1 MWEAGLGTG
10 TEGFGE
16 GLQARSLSRD
26 RRPQLC
32 PCQHLPAILRSLLS
46 SGSQVGGGSVGKAPR
61 WAAKA
66 PARQPTCLSEPV
78 PRARQGQAPT
88 PEAEGLGGNPI
99 PEGPSLCLVQVA
111 GLARG
116 LLLGPQPLTGGF
128 SGSSIQGPSP
138 RSGGTG
144 TGAQDG
150 RGPGGLRLHLRSG
163 ALPATQPWPSTEQ
176 VPGGQLPPDLFSPET
191 TRPL

>member
-1 MWEAGLGTG
+1 MGSGSGHRNRGVWGGSPGTVTQPGQEAP
-10 TEGFGE
+10 
-16 GLQARSLSRD
+16 AVS
-26 RRPQLC
+26 
-32 PCQHLPAILRSLLS
+32 LPAPPSNPAFASLFWVP
-46 SGSQVGGGSVGKAPR
+46 GRGGSVGKALR
-61 WAAKA
+61 WAARA

-88 PEAEGLGGNPI
+88 PEAEGLGGNPV
-99 PEGPSLCLVQVA
+99 PEGPSLCLVQAA

-116 LLLGPQPLTGGF
+116 SLLGPQPLTGGF
-128 SGSSIQGPSP
+128 SGSSIQGPGP

-150 RGPGGLRLHLRSG
+150 GGPGGLRLHLRSG
-163 ALPATQPWPSTEQ
+163 ALPATQPRPSTEQ
-176 VPGGQLPPDLFSPET
+176 VPGGQLPPDLFSPEA